1 MRALPLLVV
10 VAALSCA
17 EPAAASSLSRE
28 PILRTLRKASPAV
41 SACSARYVL
50 PGGRY
55 GVRLTILAGRARE
68 VTLVT
73 RPGLLS
79 EPARACLGAA
89 FAVLQYPE
97 LGSLEDG
104 TPETYLVTYPFVL
117 VADAPARV
125 RPRPARLGIRGKR

>member
-1 MRALPLLVV
+1 MRGLRLLVA
-10 VAALSCA
+10 VAALACA
-17 EPAAASSLSRE
+17 EPALASSISKE
-28 PILRTLRKASPAV
+28 PLLRTLRKAAPAI

-50 PGGRY
+50 PDGRY
-55 GVRLTILAGRARE
+55 GVRLVILAGRARE

-97 LGSLEDG
+97 LASLEDG
-104 TPETYLVTYPFVL
+104 TPETYQVTYPFVL

-125 RPRPARLGIRGKR
+125 RPRPARLGIRGVR